1 MQITTVKAMVAKV
14 LMAGFVAGAL
24 VMAAPA
30 KASAQ
35 EVIVRANVGPVFVPA
50 AFGYDRYD
58 RDRGFRRHEEWERS
72 QRRFVHDQYRRGD
85 RGYGYR

>member
-35 EVIVRANVGPVFVPA
+35 EVIVRGPVYAPV
-50 AFGYDRYD
+50 AFGYDRCY
-58 RDRGFRRHEEWERS
+58 RDRAIVRHEEWERS